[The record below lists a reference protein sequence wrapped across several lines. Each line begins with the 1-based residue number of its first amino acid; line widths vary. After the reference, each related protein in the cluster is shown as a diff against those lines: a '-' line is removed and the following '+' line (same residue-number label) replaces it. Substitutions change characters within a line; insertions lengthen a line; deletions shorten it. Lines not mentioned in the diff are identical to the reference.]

1 MSLAMPG
8 KLVQRV
14 IEASTI
20 MAGGTDRGVGR
31 DGANAGGRYD
41 ENKAS

>member
-8 KLVQRV
+8 ELVQRV
-14 IEASTI
+14 IEASIT

-31 DGANAGGRYD
+31 DGADARGRND
-41 ENKAS
+41 ANKGS